1 MIQKAPVM
9 RLCVSCRKTYNRKDL
24 LKITKDHQQ
33 GIMFNKGIGR
43 SAYIC
48 KSKKCHSDSKIK
60 KKLQKALKT
69 FFKPEFTEIL
79 EKEISSFNYYPNKG
93 I

>member
-1 MIQKAPVM
+1 MRKAPVIRM
-9 RLCVSCRKTYNRKDL
+9 CIACKESYDRKNL
-24 LKITKDHQQ
+24 LKITNDHKH

-48 KSKKCHSDSKIK
+48 KSKKCYENSKIK

-69 FFKPEFTEIL
+69 TFKADFFDIFD
-79 EKEISSFNYYPNKG
+79 KEIANYY
-93 I
+93 